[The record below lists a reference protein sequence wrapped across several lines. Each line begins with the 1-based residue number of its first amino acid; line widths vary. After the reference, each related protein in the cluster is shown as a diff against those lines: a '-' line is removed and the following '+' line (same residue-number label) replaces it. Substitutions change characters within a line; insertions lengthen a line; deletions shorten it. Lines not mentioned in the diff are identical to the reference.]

1 MKISSLILLIVF
13 LFYGSLNVIYC
24 QNDKE
29 YKYSI
34 GSHFQFRFINSS
46 KQVSRDIMPSVEIN
60 VGRFINPSSLI
71 GIDFS
76 YLGSFIIN
84 KSKDIDYLWVFN
96 GFYRKQFD
104 NFFLK
109 LATGYGNRGY
119 IYYDDDKLN
128 IDIFNIDA
136 GFGIIL
142 NVSNAVKI
150 PVQIGYSFRTYFYPD
165 LIYTENQFLN
175 TIVFSAGINLYL
187 P

>member
-34 GSHFQFRFINSS
+34 GSHFQFRFNSS
-46 KQVSRDIMPSVEIN
+46 SIEVDRYIMPSVEIN
-60 VGRFINPSSLI
+60 AGRFINPGSLI

-76 YLGSFIIN
+76 FSGSMTMHDMYGTHY
-84 KSKDIDYLWVFN
+84 SWVSN
-96 GFYRKQFD
+96 GFYRKQFE
-104 NFFLK
+104 NYFIK
-109 LATGYGNRGY
+109 LAAGYGKRGY
-119 IYYDDDKLN
+119 IYYDDDKLSIN
-128 IDIFNIDA
+128 IFNFDA
-136 GFGIIL
+136 GFGIII

-150 PVQIGYSFRTYFYPD
+150 PVQIGYRFRTYFYPD
-165 LIYTENQFLN
+165 RVYAENQFLN